1 MSEASAIVEA
11 LYKNF
16 LLRDLFAKI
25 VPGTIVPSQRNLSE
39 SGTCPFDWHR
49 DDI

>member
-1 MSEASAIVEA
+1 MSEASVIVEA

-25 VPGTIVPSQRNLSE
+25 VPGSIVLVSVAIQNPALAL
-39 SGTCPFDWHR
+39 
-49 DDI
+49 